1 FWHHM
6 DPTHPQHDREVAKQ
20 FGSAILKVHRLMDE
34 EVGRLLAAA
43 GPDTLVALVSDHG
56 GGPAPKEDFLK
67 VWLGQRGWLK
77 SKAAAKP
84 NQTYATL
91 MRRLRLTRENLT
103 PRLDWPLAWWIRNRI
118 PMRVQ
123 HALFPEETTTLANSV
138 DWSRTR
144 AYSFGNIGQI

>member
-1 FWHHM
+1 
-6 DPTHPQHDREVAKQ
+6 PQHDREVAKQ

-56 GGPAPKEDFLK
+56 GGPAHKEVFLN
-67 VWLGQRGWLK
+67 VWLEQQGWLK
-77 SKAAAKP
+77 RKAAAKP

-103 PRLDWPLAWWIRNRI
+103 PRLDWPLAWWIRNPI

-123 HALFPEETTTLANSV
+123 HALFPPCTTTLPTTA
-138 DWSRTR
+138 DC
-144 AYSFGNIGQI
+144 